1 MAIKT
6 VFLQLKTS
14 EPIEEVVEAVQLS
27 LRRLG
32 GQVLVKDNTIIV
44 TDGSQGVSLG
54 FLAKIKATVTISPSK
69 RKKGAYDIDCQI
81 IRKPSEIFW
90 ICLVLG
96 FCLLITWAGNIA
108 YLFVDPIPAYQQALD
123 RAQYEL
129 P

>member
-6 VFLQLKTS
+6 AFLQLRTS

-32 GQVLVKDNTIIV
+32 GQILARNNTIIV

-54 FLAKIKATVTISPSK
+54 FLARIQATVTVSPSK
-69 RKKGAYDIDCQI
+69 RKEGAYDIDCQI
-81 IRKPSEIFW
+81 ITKPSGIFW
-90 ICLVLG
+90 ICLALG
-96 FCLLITWAGNIA
+96 FCLIISWAGNIA
-108 YLFVDPIPAYQQALD
+108 YLFVDPIPVYQQALD
-123 RAQYEL
+123 RVQYEL